1 MNGNGG
7 RLGGVGGALILL
19 VPDAEQPLLGV
30 SPPASE
36 ACASFPMA
44 VLASESSARKE
55 FDIGT
60 GFGDGGFGGGGGI
73 LGTAP
78 NEGVSSLGEI
88 PLCVLLPPTTLKGS
102 SGGSYSSYG
111 LLVSSFG
118 GKGASGREETSTG
131 IAAHGLMLSG

>member
-1 MNGNGG
+1 M
-7 RLGGVGGALILL
+7 GGALILL

-55 FDIGT
+55 FDVGT
-60 GFGDGGFGGGGGI
+60 GFGVAGFGGGGGGI

-78 NEGVSSLGEI
+78 NDGVPSLGEM
-88 PLCVLLPPTTLKGS
+88 PLCDLLPSTTMKGS

-111 LLVSSFG
+111 LFVASFCG
-118 GKGASGREETSTG
+118 NGASGKEDTSAG